1 MFVKMDFVHGE
12 ERCNMRVVKTEDLT
26 RKIERN
32 FLVDFLTQVQL
43 TEFIEDS
50 SFEAEPTKWG
60 RWKPFDLTWGR
71 SIYACTNCG
80 EAFEVPT
87 EMGTP
92 IFIYCPNCGARMI
105 DGVEENES

>member
-1 MFVKMDFVHGE
+1 MFVKMDFVRGE
-12 ERCNMRVVKTEDLT
+12 ARCDMQVVKTEDLM
-26 RKIERN
+26 RKIEQN
-32 FLVDFLTQVQL
+32 FLVDFLMQAQL
-43 TEFIEDS
+43 AEFIEDS
-50 SFEAEPTKWG
+50 SFEAEPTKRG

-87 EMGTP
+87 EMETP

-105 DGVEENES
+105 NEVEK